1 VSGVLQQILFV
12 VIVLTVAVLMV
23 VDVARTRHEG
33 THGHAELP
41 PFDVKRP
48 VANVGVGSREPFSA
62 AHARTAAPAA
72 GLGAGHAGLGT
83 GQAGRDPSVA
93 GRDPSVAGRDPSV
106 AGRDPALAGRPAAA
120 SLPAG
125 ADARSPAD
133 APAVPRESRR
143 RLRDTHVRSR
153 LWLLVIVPL
162 AAAAVVA
169 LGVAY
174 LIDVLS
180 KSQADSSGAGR
191 AAVAVGVVVIVAA
204 LASWFS
210 IVVARS
216 VLQPLY
222 RLRQGA
228 QELTGARLA
237 DALHRASQGNA
248 RSDGAPSDLKPIG
261 SDASDEIGEIA
272 RSVDELRGNLLRL
285 AAGEA
290 AHHGSLNE
298 TLVELSHRGQSLMER
313 QIRLLQHAEQGEP
326 DRERLATLWRVQR
339 IGSRMHRYSENLLV
353 LVGHEPSGGLNQ
365 PVLLA
370 NVIRAAVSELEEYQ
384 RVSVNAQPDV
394 AIVGPAVNDVLHL
407 IIELT
412 ENATSFSA
420 ADMLVDVSG
429 RVLNSGGVLLEI
441 SDRGVGMTPKELEY
455 ANWRLENPPAA
466 NANIPKWIGLLVVA
480 RLAARQGI
488 AVRLQAADYGGLT
501 ALVWL
506 PDEILTGQGA
516 MVAARPRAFA
526 GAGSRRDLRE
536 AVPNLADAT
545 GQREATRARFV
556 PPPETIRDT
565 PPDRRPVPDVGLPS
579 GEYADAADQPDP
591 NRRNVPAE
599 GIPDRNFAAAPL
611 SQNTLSQNT
620 LSQNTPRQNAPSLDT
635 SPAAGGVIVPPAGD
649 VRGEQQLPVFNALES
664 SWFRDGRDAPSSP
677 GGASAAGNRW
687 SSPADAGWHAA
698 HVADSPSSAGSTTA
712 GLPRRSPS
720 ANLVPGAIP
729 STEPA
734 ALPSRSAAAAQ
745 ERLAALQRGTD
756 KARSVTRQAAAPG
769 ENDETQPGTPR

>member
-1 VSGVLQQILFV
+1 MLQEIFFV

-23 VDVARTRHEG
+23 VDVARTRNEG

-41 PFDVKRP
+41 PFDAKRP
-48 VANVGVGSREPFSA
+48 IADVGLSSRESFTA
-62 AHARTAAPAA
+62 AHARTATPVAPRE
-72 GLGAGHAGLGT
+72 T
-83 GQAGRDPSVA
+83 G
-93 GRDPSVAGRDPSV
+93 
-106 AGRDPALAGRPAAA
+106 LAGRPAAA
-120 SLPAG
+120 GLPAG
-125 ADARSPAD
+125 TDSRVQADAL
-133 APAVPRESRR
+133 AVPRGSRR
-143 RLRDTHVRSR
+143 RLRDAHVRSR
-153 LWLLVIVPL
+153 LWLLVIIPL
-162 AAAAVVA
+162 AAAAIIA
-169 LGVAY
+169 LSVAY
-174 LIDVLS
+174 IVDVLGS
-180 KSQADSSGAGR
+180 SQADSSGAGL
-191 AAVAVGVVVIVAA
+191 AALAVGVVVIVAA
-204 LASWFS
+204 LASWFT

-228 QELTGARLA
+228 LELTGARLA
-237 DALHRASQGNA
+237 DAVRRASQGNA
-248 RSDGAPSDLKPIG
+248 RSDGVPSDLKPMGI
-261 SDASDEIGEIA
+261 DTSDEIGDIA

-285 AAGEA
+285 ASGEA
-290 AHHGSLNE
+290 AHHGSLN

-365 PVLLA
+365 PVVLA

-407 IIELT
+407 LIELT

-420 ADMLVDVSG
+420 ADMLVEISG
-429 RVLNSGGVLLEI
+429 RVLNSGGVVLEI
-441 SDRGVGMTPKELEY
+441 TDRGVGMTPKELEY

-480 RLAARQGI
+480 RLAQRQGI
-488 AVRLQAADYGGLT
+488 AVRLQAADFGGLT

-506 PDEILTGQGA
+506 PDEILTGPGA
-516 MVAARPRAFA
+516 MAAARPGTFA

-545 GQREATRARFV
+545 VQREATRARFV
-556 PPPETIRDT
+556 PVPENIRDT
-565 PPDRRPVPDVGLPS
+565 SPGRRPVPDAGLLS
-579 GEYADAADQPDP
+579 GEHADAADQPDP
-591 NRRNVPAE
+591 DRRSVPAE
-599 GIPDRNFAAAPL
+599 GIPDGHFAAAPL
-611 SQNTLSQNT
+611 SQGAMSQGAM
-620 LSQNTPRQNAPSLDT
+620 SQGAMSQGAMSQGA
-635 SPAAGGVIVPPAGD
+635 SPAAGAVIVPPAGE
-649 VRGEQQLPVFNALES
+649 VRAEQQLPVFNALES
-664 SWFRDGRDAPSSP
+664 SWFRDGRGTPSSS
-677 GGASAAGNRW
+677 GNASATGNRW
-687 SSPADAGWHAA
+687 SSPADAGWRAA

-729 STEPA
+729 STEPVT
-734 ALPSRSAAAAQ
+734 LPSRSAAAAQ

-756 KARSVTRQAAAPG
+756 KGRSVARHAAVPG
-769 ENDETQPGTPR
+769 ENDETQPGPPRLASQPPAAPAT